1 MDISGARRRWV
12 RRWADTCARTEP
24 FLALDEKLVRAFEVE
39 VLDAK
44 MVV

>member
-1 MDISGARRRWV
+1 M
-12 RRWADTCARTEP
+12 RRWADTFARREP